1 MNALNMMPHSMN
13 IFIFDAYQIQSGH
26 ITSHSLFTLF
36 TSGWLELYMIC
47 TLLSF
52 LFNGE
57 GKAGWGWFF
66 SSLKFSSWMILT
78 VQELQMA
85 QLISSSEFTGTLKHL
100 SLWS

>member
-13 IFIFDAYQIQSGH
+13 IFIFDVYQI
-26 ITSHSLFTLF
+26 HSLFTLF

-47 TLLSF
+47 TLLF
-52 LFNGE
+52 FNGE
-57 GKAGWGWFF
+57 EKAGWGWGF

-85 QLISSSEFTGTLKHL
+85 QLISSSEFTGTLQHL